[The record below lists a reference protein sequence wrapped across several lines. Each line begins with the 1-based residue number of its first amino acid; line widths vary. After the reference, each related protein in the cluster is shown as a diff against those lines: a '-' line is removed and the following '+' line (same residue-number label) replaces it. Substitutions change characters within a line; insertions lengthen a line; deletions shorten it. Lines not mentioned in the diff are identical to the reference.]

1 MTSSTLQKRNHREIN
16 SSYFRLVLIL
26 LGIFL
31 NQSSVIFGI
40 NMSISDICLLL
51 LITYLF
57 VGNKL
62 LIPWSALFFFLTISF
77 TTVFTAAF
85 ITPYQYNVGFEPLKI
100 ANEYLKLVVLLFYFI
115 LGYVVMKENK
125 MTILFEWYSK
135 TAIII
140 GIIGIIFALFNIELF
155 RDILFFGQIRFRGF
169 MNDPNYFSVIMVS
182 ALPYFARNNK
192 PFHVKTLLTFIVFI
206 GVIVSGSKTGLIV
219 LLLYLLF
226 IFGEIIIG
234 RIPKGY
240 SFKTIIMILGIIIV
254 FFVGI
259 LFQFSDIDNVS
270 EVLPTFGRIIIVF
283 SDFDSALNEQGS
295 GRGTAWSGAIE
306 IIKNSPILGI
316 GIGTYGD
323 VVYSIAN
330 HGSIA
335 HNTFLQLSVEW
346 GLLFAGFFFLY
357 LISILIRISKKK
369 FNFEGIIGR
378 DIILIMLIGSIA
390 ISLNNVRILW
400 LIIGGIMC
408 NLRFEK
414 VFYIKNR

>member
-234 RIPKGY
+234 RIPKG
-240 SFKTIIMILGIIIV
+240 
-254 FFVGI
+254 
-259 LFQFSDIDNVS
+259 
-270 EVLPTFGRIIIVF
+270 
-283 SDFDSALNEQGS
+283 
-295 GRGTAWSGAIE
+295 
-306 IIKNSPILGI
+306 
-316 GIGTYGD
+316 
-323 VVYSIAN
+323 
-330 HGSIA
+330 
-335 HNTFLQLSVEW
+335 
-346 GLLFAGFFFLY
+346 
-357 LISILIRISKKK
+357 
-369 FNFEGIIGR
+369 
-378 DIILIMLIGSIA
+378 
-390 ISLNNVRILW
+390 
-400 LIIGGIMC
+400 
-408 NLRFEK
+408 
-414 VFYIKNR
+414 